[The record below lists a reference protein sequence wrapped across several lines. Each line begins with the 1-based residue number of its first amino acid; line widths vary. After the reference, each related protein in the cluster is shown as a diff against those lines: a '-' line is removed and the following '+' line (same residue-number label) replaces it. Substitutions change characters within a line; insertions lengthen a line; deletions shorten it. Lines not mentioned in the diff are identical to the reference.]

1 MPGAL
6 GTDGGSRG
14 AGPSAPPASL
24 LHLGRQV
31 RGQSRGEVGGRDSGV
46 PPRWV
51 ADPPPAGLGGGGR
64 VPARG
69 CAPGGGGAG
78 VQVRPQVGG
87 GRGTCGRAARPY
99 LAISAPPGKPRPGRP
114 VPPAAAGLSHWP
126 GGDGSN
132 GRAPGALLALFS
144 HGGRRLACGPR
155 GGGGGAGE
163 PAAPGPQGVSDPRGP
178 GAAGREVRSRGEGTR
193 RAGRRSE
200 ALGAAG
206 APPSA
211 PRLFGSQPR
220 GLAQPAELRA
230 GRAGRPLLALSG
242 DGGGGRGC
250 PRRSGLPVRR
260 AVPRLGPPL
269 AGVISGASFRLH
281 HSKAEELRPRE
292 GAPLAG
298 RGAEACLGSWAPP
311 ATQSGSCPSSS
322 LGHPVL
328 LPRTP
333 RPHPAPASGVLP
345 PGGPAWPVP
354 LPRHLPGVPSS
365 PGWALGQKTG
375 REWMDELA
383 KAGGRSP
390 VTAARMRLLG
400 GVDEGATC

>member
-78 VQVRPQVGG
+78 VQVRPRVGG

-163 PAAPGPQGVSDPRGP
+163 PAAPGRRGCLTPGVRGP
-178 GAAGREVRSRGEGTR
+178 RVGRCGAGGRGRGGPGGGARPWERREHRLRHRDCSVRSRE
-193 RAGRRSE
+193 ASPSPRSFGPD
-200 ALGAAG
+200 AQG
-206 APPSA
+206 AP
-211 PRLFGSQPR
+211 
-220 GLAQPAELRA
+220 
-230 GRAGRPLLALSG
+230 
-242 DGGGGRGC
+242 
-250 PRRSGLPVRR
+250 
-260 AVPRLGPPL
+260 
-269 AGVISGASFRLH
+269 
-281 HSKAEELRPRE
+281 
-292 GAPLAG
+292 
-298 RGAEACLGSWAPP
+298 SW
-311 ATQSGSCPSSS
+311 
-322 LGHPVL
+322 
-328 LPRTP
+328 R
-333 RPHPAPASGVLP
+333 
-345 PGGPAWPVP
+345 
-354 LPRHLPGVPSS
+354 
-365 PGWALGQKTG
+365 
-375 REWMDELA
+375 
-383 KAGGRSP
+383 
-390 VTAARMRLLG
+390 
-400 GVDEGATC
+400 